1 MQCNAMQWLGM
12 PWRTEEVKN
21 ESNRTKE
28 NDTEHNTTQHGS
40 TRRNAIPHDGM
51 HVVSC
56 NAMQCSAV
64 QCMPERTKRI
74 WIWIWTPSWTKTGLP
89 KQQRKTNANAKRMQ
103 MQMQCK
109 TKQNRTEQYQWMVG
123 TLEIKNRTGTRGCRS
138 MTGCRTLYCIAFQYS
153 TWRNTNDL
161 PECSFDPA
169 ILSVCLCYTI
179 LYLSVSMQ
187 RLEVKIQVEVEEERT
202 NGTDRD
208 FRPGE
213 TLSELQWL
221 AKHSSRTHNVRLRCD
236 CLLDRLLASHMRRGP
251 FGSVPFDGNAPAA
264 FDTICRCSFHQNN
277 LDEWIG

>member
-1 MQCNAMQWLGM
+1 
-12 PWRTEEVKN
+12 
-21 ESNRTKE
+21 
-28 NDTEHNTTQHGS
+28 
-40 TRRNAIPHDGM
+40 
-51 HVVSC
+51 
-56 NAMQCSAV
+56 MQCSAV
-64 QCMPERTKRI
+64 HAGTNEADVDVDLDAVVDENRI
-74 WIWIWTPSWTKTGLP
+74 AETATQNECKC
-89 KQQRKTNANAKRMQ
+89 NAKR
-103 MQMQCK
+103 
-109 TKQNRTEQYQWMVG
+109 NRTEQYQWMVG

-187 RLEVKIQVEVEEERT
+187 RLEVQVEEERT

-277 LDEWIG
+277 LDEWIGFHFISLLR